1 MEKDKKDIQENQIEL
16 STVER
21 ELLKHNPKIFEGVS
35 QKEKSK
41 IIKTLVS
48 ISLQKSHS
56 GPLPDSQTLEEY
68 NRIIPNGA
76 DRIMIVFEKQ
86 SEHRMTIEKKV
97 IGGQMF
103 QSNLGQIFAL
113 VIGLFSLSCATYVI
127 LEGHEWAGSIIG
139 VGGITG
145 LVTAFI
151 KGKSNQEKSLLEKNP
166 RQK

>member
-1 MEKDKKDIQENQIEL
+1 MDRERKDNQNNSKEL
-16 STVER
+16 SILER
-21 ELLKHNPKIFEGVS
+21 ELLELDPNIFQGVS
-35 QKEKSK
+35 PKEKQK
-41 IIKTLVS
+41 IIRTVLS
-48 ISLQKSHS
+48 ISMQKSHS

-76 DRIMIVFEKQ
+76 DRIMSVFEKQ

-113 VIGLFSLSCATYVI
+113 VIGLFSISCATYI
-127 LEGHEWAGSIIG
+127 TLQGHEWAGSIIG

-151 KGKSNQEKSLLEKNP
+151 KGRASQEKSLLEKNP
-166 RQK
+166 ERK